1 MNYIWVVRISGR
13 PDDAYFSTAEKA
25 YGYLIDEISAKVID
39 ANEASNRREIVY
51 YSEQVLNLD
60 AEFYKDEEDFGCAY
74 GYATKME
81 VD

>member
-1 MNYIWVVRISGR
+1 MNYIWVARISGR

-39 ANEASNRREIVY
+39 ANEAGNRSDIVY
-51 YSEQVLNLD
+51 YSEQVLNLNE
-60 AEFYKDEEDFGCAY
+60 EFDKDEEDFGCAC
-74 GYATKME
+74 GWATKME